1 MERKKIAFVIYS
13 LESGGAERVITEL
26 ANNLIFDYDITI
38 ITLVKTVPFYELN
51 PRIKLLFCSETIKN
65 DTTLI
70 KSLSD
75 GFKRIKTL
83 VRYIKENRIQLVIS
97 FMTSSNIYSIWASK
111 LSRIPCIVSERANH
125 DIYKL
130 PKLLEVIR
138 DVSYKFCKY
147 LVVQT
152 EANKA
157 FYSKKLSSSKILVIP
172 NPIAESLSNKRNH
185 ELKTSKNIILNVGS
199 FKKGKAQDL
208 LIRAFSEIENKDW
221 LVFFVGDG
229 PTKQENIN
237 LTKKLKIEKK
247 IKFVGK
253 QQDIEKYYN
262 EARLFIFTSEHEGFP
277 NALLEALYFGIPTI
291 STNCK
296 HGPADLIRDKENGF
310 LIPVGNQN
318 VLQKKMSQLMNDIV
332 LQNKFSENA
341 MKSTAKYK
349 ITSIVKLWENY
360 ITKLI

>member
-26 ANNLIFDYDITI
+26 ANNLILDYDVYI
-38 ITLVKTVPFYELN
+38 ITLVKTNPFYELN
-51 PRIKLLFCSETIKN
+51 PRITLRYCSDVIKN
-65 DTTLI
+65 DTTPI
-70 KSLSD
+70 KSIYDGLNRVRTLS
-75 GFKRIKTL
+75 KIL
-83 VRYIKENRIQLVIS
+83 KENKIQLVIS

-130 PKLLEVIR
+130 PKLLEVTR
-138 DVSYKFCKY
+138 DISYRFCKY

-152 EANKA
+152 EANKI
-157 FYSKKLSSSKILVIP
+157 FYSKKLSPSKIIVIP
-172 NPIAESLSNKRNH
+172 NPIAEALSFKRNK
-185 ELKTSKNIILNVGS
+185 EPDRLKNIILNVGS
-199 FKKGKAQDL
+199 FKKGKAQEL
-208 LIRAFSEIENKDW
+208 LIQAFSKIKNEDW
-221 LVFFVGDG
+221 QVVFVGDG
-229 PTKQENIN
+229 PTKKKNID
-237 LTKKLKIEKK
+237 LTKKLGLEKK
-247 IKFVGK
+247 INFVGK
-253 QQDIEKYYN
+253 QQVIYKYYN
-262 EARLFIFTSEHEGFP
+262 QAKLFVFTSEHEGFP

-296 HGPADLIRDKENGF
+296 HGPTDLIKDKENGF

-341 MKSTAKYK
+341 MKSTEKYK

-360 ITKLI
+360 ITKLV